1 MYKKLYLC
9 TRNYKKDS
17 FISMNKTYLWAL
29 AAVPVLLTSCIKAEL
44 ANTECDIEAVS
55 LHFEKP
61 SDFFYHEYDTMQ
73 TILSAKSEIEF
84 TVRSYAY
91 VQSVPTTLR
100 VTEGAT
106 VFLKAEDGTETPFQN
121 GSAVNFSNEREQ
133 RFRVVSEDKMWS
145 REYTIKIERDTPSE
159 GNLFIDFE
167 SYYLDSSGKYY
178 VWDAP
183 DVFTDGVWKNGNPG
197 FKISKSSA
205 KPMDYPSTPVA
216 GGGPDGSA
224 CLKLETCDTGPFGR
238 LAGMLIASGS
248 MFNGVFDVGNALLNA
263 LKATQFG
270 SPFAHKPV
278 QMRVWLRFECGA
290 VYWNKEG
297 QTVEG
302 VLDEPDAYAV
312 LYRNEDAQ
320 GNKVQLDGND
330 VLSSPYIVAMG
341 RLPHHYNADGTDQL
355 SNEPI
360 HGVTNEWQEFTI
372 PVEYRSEID
381 PDVLENKGYSL
392 IIGFASSWQGAHFMG
407 AIGSKLYIDN
417 IQLFCE

>member
-1 MYKKLYLC
+1 
-9 TRNYKKDS
+9 
-17 FISMNKTYLWAL
+17 MNKTYLVTL
-29 AAVPVLLTSCIKAEL
+29 AAVPVFLTSCIKAEQ

-55 LHFEKP
+55 LHFDKP
-61 SDFFYHEYDTMQ
+61 EEFFYHEYDTMQ
-73 TILSAKSEIEF
+73 TILSAESEIEF
-84 TVRSYAY
+84 VVRSYAN

-106 VFLKAEDGTETPFQN
+106 VFIKAEDGTETPFLN
-121 GSAVNFSNEREQ
+121 GSAVDFSDEKAQN
-133 RFRVVSEDKMWS
+133 FRVVSEDKMWS
-145 REYTIKIERDTPSE
+145 RNYTIKIERDTPSE

-167 SYYLDSSGKYY
+167 SYHLDSSGKFY

-183 DVFTDGVWKNGNPG
+183 DVFTDGIWKNGNPG
-197 FKISKSSA
+197 FKISRSSA
-205 KPMDYPSTPVA
+205 KPLDYPSTPVV

-238 LAGMLIASGS
+238 MAGMRIASGS
-248 MFNGVFDVGNALLNA
+248 MFNGIFDVSNALKDA

-278 QMRVWLRFECGA
+278 QMTVWLRYERGND
-290 VYWNKEG
+290 YWNKEG
-297 QTVEG
+297 QTIAG
-302 VLDEPDAYAV
+302 VWDEPDAYAV
-312 LYRNEDAQ
+312 LYRNEDAA

-330 VLSSPYIVAMG
+330 VLSSPYIVALG

-355 SNEPI
+355 SAEPV
-360 HGVTNEWQEFTI
+360 HGVTGEWQEFTL
-372 PVEYRSEID
+372 PVVYRSEID
-381 PDVLENKGYSL
+381 SDILQERGYSL